1 MTLKAIIFDVDGTM
15 AETEEVHRQA
25 FNNAFAH
32 FRLGWRWDRK
42 TYGELL
48 RVTGGKERIR
58 HFAKLRIDDKTISA
72 IHAEKTKRYTALVES
87 GRVPLRPGIEN
98 LIFEAKEAGI
108 RLAIATTTTPANVTA
123 LLNAT
128 LGPSAER
135 LFEVI
140 AAGDCVTAKK
150 PAPDVYLQ
158 TLHSLNLAPHDC
170 LAVEDSAN
178 GLKAALAAG
187 IPTIVTRSVYTQDD
201 DFTGATK
208 VMDELHADLSGLA
221 QVREDSELRTLIS
234 EGLKSGISGK
244 SVNDIWAQAATTVSD

>member
-25 FNNAFAH
+25 FNEAFAQ
-32 FRLGWRWDRK
+32 FGLGWRWDRK

-58 HFAKLRIDDKTISA
+58 HFAKLRIDDKTIRA
-72 IHAEKTKRYTALVES
+72 LHAEKTKRYTALIKS
-87 GRVPLRPGIEN
+87 GKVPLRPGIEN
-98 LIFEAKEAGI
+98 LIFAAKGAGI

-123 LLNAT
+123 LLKAT
-128 LGPSAER
+128 LGPNAEN

-158 TLHSLNLAPHDC
+158 TLHSLCLTPKDC
-170 LAVEDSAN
+170 LAIEDSTN

-187 IPTIVTRSVYTQDD
+187 VPTIVTRSVYTQDD
-201 DFTGATK
+201 DFTGAIK

-221 QVREDSELRTLIS
+221 QTWEDGELRTLIA
-234 EGLKSGISGK
+234 EGLKSGISGT
-244 SVNDIWAQAATTVSD
+244 SVNDIWPKQQRP